1 MAAFVGVS
9 GCMVSSSNN
18 PASVFGKLLAI
29 QQHAGESPADYRNNP
44 ERVALLNIDF
54 RMCCPACAIT
64 VDQGLPGNWYGP

>member
-1 MAAFVGVS
+1 ML
-9 GCMVSSSNN
+9 SSSNN

-44 ERVALLNIDF
+44 ERVALLNRDF
-54 RMCCPACAIT
+54 RMYCPACAIT